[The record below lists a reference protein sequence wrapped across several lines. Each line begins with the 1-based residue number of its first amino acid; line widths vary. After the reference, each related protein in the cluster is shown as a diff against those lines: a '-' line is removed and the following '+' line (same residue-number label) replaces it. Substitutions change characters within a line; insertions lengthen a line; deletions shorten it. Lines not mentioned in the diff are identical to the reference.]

1 MTNADVGSKR
11 EKRHREDDDDDRD
24 RTRRRS
30 HRHDDERE
38 HEREDRSHDDR
49 RRRHYDSDEERD
61 RERRHRRRDREG
73 DDDKRRS
80 RDDRDDRS
88 YSRDRSGRDR
98 DRGRE
103 RDRSR
108 HEDRHDRDRERVRD
122 DDERS
127 HRSSSRRDRD
137 RSGSRDRERER
148 RHRDDRDTERARV
161 RAMTRE
167 EKERERERRDRE
179 MMEERREAAR
189 REGVSSLQ
197 FVRSQ
202 LTLQREYQS
211 PRRRRSSPVRDEAAD
226 LLNEV
231 DSEARSVFVSQLAA
245 SLKSSDLGLFF
256 EDKLGPRTVRD
267 ARIINDRHSRRSRGI
282 GYVELAS
289 TDLVSKALALSGTI
303 VMGIPILVTLTD
315 ASSNPDGM
323 NLGAILA
330 TLKAERRERRE
341 RIQQRRF
348 PPLSPGLQ
356 HRLGVD
362 VNAHAEAALPYHR
375 LFVADLAEVL
385 NAEDI
390 RQVFEPFGEIE
401 FVDLHT
407 DVTGTSK
414 GTAYIQFAEL
424 NSAQMALDA
433 MNNFELADK
442 TIKVMSVDPPRAT
455 RIEDE
460 ERGGGNGR
468 RGGRL
473 DAQGRVDLM
482 YKLARRENPD
492 EPSRSRAPPP
502 QQQERVRPTTFLL
515 VSNMFNPD
523 EETERNWDTDL
534 ADDVKVEVE
543 NKYGHVARIKV
554 DKMSN
559 KGDVYIEFKNMEGA
573 ERAQR
578 GLQGRFFGGR
588 SLTAQYINEG
598 LFKSHI

>member
-1 MTNADVGSKR
+1 
-11 EKRHREDDDDDRD
+11 
-24 RTRRRS
+24 
-30 HRHDDERE
+30 
-38 HEREDRSHDDR
+38 
-49 RRRHYDSDEERD
+49 
-61 RERRHRRRDREG
+61 
-73 DDDKRRS
+73 
-80 RDDRDDRS
+80 
-88 YSRDRSGRDR
+88 
-98 DRGRE
+98 
-103 RDRSR
+103 
-108 HEDRHDRDRERVRD
+108 
-122 DDERS
+122 
-127 HRSSSRRDRD
+127 
-137 RSGSRDRERER
+137 
-148 RHRDDRDTERARV
+148 
-161 RAMTRE
+161 MTRE

-189 REGVSSLQ
+189 REGVSL
-197 FVRSQ
+197 RSDVIK
-202 LTLQREYQS
+202 LTLQRDYDS
-211 PRRRRSSPVRDEAAD
+211 PRRRRGSSVRSSVRDEAAD

-356 HRLGVD
+356 HRLGID
-362 VNAHAEAALPYHR
+362 VNAHAEAAIPYHR

-442 TIKVMSVDPPRAT
+442 TIKVMSVDPPRAP

-460 ERGGGNGR
+460 ERGGANGR

-473 DAQGRVDLM
+473 DAQGRMDLM
-482 YKLARRENPD
+482 YKLARRDNPD
-492 EPSRSRAPPP
+492 DASRTRAPPA

-523 EETERNWDTDL
+523 EETERNWDLDL

-543 NKYGHVARIKV
+543 NKYGPIARIKV

-559 KGDVYIEFKNMEGA
+559 KGDVYIEFKDLDGA

-598 LFKSHI
+598 LFKSHM